1 MTSRVINTDDG
12 GDLFATNGT
21 EIVSVLQRF
30 RALAARDHVMTRT
43 QQRVT
48 CPIHA
53 NGALVIE
60 SAT

>member
-1 MTSRVINTDDG
+1 MINTDDG
-12 GDLFATNGT
+12 RDLFATDWT
-21 EIVSVLQRF
+21 EIVSILQRL
-30 RALAARDHVMTRT
+30 RTLATRDHVMTRT

-48 CPIHA
+48 CPIDA